1 MIRLE
6 QLKQELKEK
15 RQAFEQELKEKR
27 QAFEQER
34 LYRGICELTLCP
46 LYAQAGAA
54 EAGAGGKATGI
65 RARAP
70 RLGEDEQR
78 HHG

>member
-6 QLKQELKEK
+6 QLKQELEEK
-15 RQAFEQELKEKR
+15 GQVFQ
-27 QAFEQER
+27 QER
-34 LYRGICELTLCP
+34 VYRGIGELTLCP
-46 LYAQAGAA
+46 LFTQAGAA
-54 EAGAGGKATGI
+54 EAGAGGKATGL
-65 RARAP
+65 RAGAP

>member
-6 QLKQELKEK
+6 QLKQELE
-15 RQAFEQELKEKR
+15 EKR

-46 LYAQAGAA
+46 LYDQARAA
-54 EAGAGGKATGI
+54 EAGAEGEATG
-65 RARAP
+65 
-70 RLGEDEQR
+70 L
-78 HHG
+78 